1 LTATLLSGA
10 ALLSRSFVRLLH
22 AQRFDSEHVALFR
35 VRPAAVDYEPARAQS
50 YVRQVRDRI
59 AVLPEVEAVGFARG
73 AGLLWAGSPWDA
85 GVGATPGDS
94 STDAETHSISPNF
107 FSTLRIT
114 VLRGRE
120 FDEGDRPGT
129 PLVAMVS
136 EALAR
141 RVWPDGD
148 AVGHDLF
155 IHGRA
160 FRVVGVVTDYRVQ
173 MPGEATPLMAF
184 VPFFQSALMPE
195 QDARFAVRVR
205 GDPVRALQLLERTAL
220 AADAN
225 VPVAE
230 VMTMAAQV
238 DALTPQI
245 HVGQVVLL
253 GAAGLALFLSA
264 IGLYGTIAFLVA
276 RRTREIGIRIALGA
290 NPRQVVWRFMQ
301 QGLVATL
308 VGLTIGLIAAR
319 AGAHL
324 LSSWLVGVAPGDFV
338 AFAIAA
344 GSVAATAMFACGVP
358 ARRAAEVDPIMAL
371 RAE

>member
-1 LTATLLSGA
+1 
-10 ALLSRSFVRLLH
+10 
-22 AQRFDSEHVALFR
+22 
-35 VRPAAVDYEPARAQS
+35 
-50 YVRQVRDRI
+50 
-59 AVLPEVEAVGFARG
+59 
-73 AGLLWAGSPWDA
+73 
-85 GVGATPGDS
+85 
-94 STDAETHSISPNF
+94 
-107 FSTLRIT
+107 
-114 VLRGRE
+114 
-120 FDEGDRPGT
+120 
-129 PLVAMVS
+129 
-136 EALAR
+136 
-141 RVWPDGD
+141 
-148 AVGHDLF
+148 
-155 IHGRA
+155 
-160 FRVVGVVTDYRVQ
+160 
-173 MPGEATPLMAF
+173 
-184 VPFFQSALMPE
+184 MPE

-344 GSVAATAMFACGVP
+344 GSVAATAMVACGVP